1 MGFMGSTGY
10 YVLCIVALVIL
21 VSALVIL
28 QTKPKPHS
36 KNTEADNQQPPSK
49 HIPKYAAGD
58 DMDQINRKAYAL
70 WSEKKSSAKEIPIII
85 LGGTPSQA
93 HKAL

>member
-1 MGFMGSTGY
+1 MGFIGSTGY
-10 YVLCIVALVIL
+10 YVLCVIALVIL
-21 VSALVIL
+21 VSVLIIL
-28 QTKPKPHS
+28 QTKPKPHP
-36 KNTEADNQQPPSK
+36 KNTKTNYQPPPSE

-85 LGGTPSQA
+85 LGT
-93 HKAL
+93 LVL